1 VKEVGDFDPNFDP
14 NWFDVC
20 SLTSRYNVRLLREW
34 CGGRILLTTALVRL
48 RDRLFG
54 RSLKFEPA
62 VSYHGLL
69 VFDREDLNGG
79 GLWQAQNYSRALLEL
94 GVGPCERVFDFCS
107 GPGYIGYYLL
117 ASGYCKTL
125 AMSDINPVAMDV
137 ARYTASY
144 NRIEDIVSTY
154 ISDVLQQIPE
164 SEKWDLVVGNLPI
177 PERDVSLA
185 SNIVDYDVSGTLHQ
199 RFYGSVGKFMKPGG
213 LILMLNTRKDSSPE
227 YFRPMIEEGGGQIV
241 QSMIQ
246 KDFRGVESDRY
257 WLLSRW

>member
-1 VKEVGDFDPNFDP
+1 MNELEDFDP

-34 CGGRILLTTALVRL
+34 CGSRILLKTALARV
-48 RDRLFG
+48 RDRIFG

-79 GLWQAQNYSRALLEL
+79 GLWQAQNYSRALLEF
-94 GVGPCERVFDFCS
+94 GVGPCKRIFDFCA
-107 GPGYIGYYLL
+107 GPGYVGYYLL

-125 AMSDINPVAMDV
+125 AMADINPAATDV
-137 ARYTASY
+137 ARYTAEY
-144 NRIEDIVSTY
+144 NRIEEIVSIYT
-154 ISDVLQQIPE
+154 SDALQQIPE
-164 SEKWDLVVGNLPI
+164 SEKWDLVVGNMPI
-177 PERDVSLA
+177 PAKDAALSG
-185 SNIVDYDVSGTLHQ
+185 NIIDYDVQGTLHS
-199 RFYGSVGKFMKPGG
+199 RFYGSVRKFMKPGG
-213 LILMLNTRKDSSPE
+213 LILTLNTRKDSSPE
-227 YFRPMIEEGGGQIV
+227 SFRPMIEDGGGEIAQTL
-241 QSMIQ
+241 IQ